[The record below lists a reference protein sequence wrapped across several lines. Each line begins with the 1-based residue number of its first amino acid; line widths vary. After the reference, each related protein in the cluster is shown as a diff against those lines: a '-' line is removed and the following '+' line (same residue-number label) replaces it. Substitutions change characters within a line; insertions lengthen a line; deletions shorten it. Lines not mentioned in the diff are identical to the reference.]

1 MIFNLILVDKVE
13 LGPLVL
19 IIMLL
24 RNEIF
29 KEGRRTDEVYLVVV
43 QPVPPLAEVPCQLQ
57 LRAVQQDG
65 DWRRAA
71 VDSLLETLDLL
82 DVPGKSDHYEAL
94 AGDIFLESRSEHV
107 NHNGLNV
114 NS

>member
-1 MIFNLILVDKVE
+1 
-13 LGPLVL
+13 
-19 IIMLL
+19 MLL

-71 VDSLLETLDLL
+71 LDSLLETLDLL
-82 DVPGKSDHYEAL
+82 DIPGKSDNYEPL
-94 AGDIFLESRSEHV
+94 AVCILLQSGSEHV
-107 NHNGLNV
+107 NYNGLKIN
-114 NS
+114 N

>member
-13 LGPLVL
+13 RGPLVS
-19 IIMLL
+19 IIILL

-43 QPVPPLAEVPCQLQ
+43 QPVPPPAEVPGQLQ

-65 DWRRAA
+65 DWRGAA
-71 VDSLLETLDLL
+71 VDPLLEILDLL
-82 DVPGKSDHYEAL
+82 DVPGKSHHHKAL
-94 AGDIFLESRSEHV
+94 AGQVFLESRSEHV
-107 NHNGLNV
+107 NHHGLNV